1 MRKNILKNMQWSI
14 LVCTILLIAI
24 GVVALF
30 SATKNVEYDE
40 LKKQITW
47 LIISIPVL
55 IAIIAINYETIIKV
69 TPFFYVVALLLLIGV
84 LFTKPI
90 NGATSWYE
98 IGPFSFQP
106 AEFAKIF
113 VTLMF
118 ASCIVHMQK
127 KRKRANK

>member
-69 TPFFYVVALLLLIGV
+69 TPFFYVVALLLLI
-84 LFTKPI
+84 
-90 NGATSWYE
+90 
-98 IGPFSFQP
+98 
-106 AEFAKIF
+106 
-113 VTLMF
+113 
-118 ASCIVHMQK
+118 
-127 KRKRANK
+127 